1 MNYDDMMP
9 LDPFADDPNDPASFI
24 EDDEHAEPL
33 SPAER
38 VAVIQDLSHVRD
50 AKRILKPRGILGV
63 SFLCEDCDQVH
74 YYDWEIMEQN
84 MIASLNNQLP
94 PVHEPSAQPSIEA
107 YVPWDYAMGYLDGL
121 EGR

>member
-1 MNYDDMMP
+1 
-9 LDPFADDPNDPASFI
+9 
-24 EDDEHAEPL
+24 
-33 SPAER
+33 
-38 VAVIQDLSHVRD
+38 
-50 AKRILKPRGILGV
+50 
-63 SFLCEDCDQVH
+63 
-74 YYDWEIMEQN
+74 